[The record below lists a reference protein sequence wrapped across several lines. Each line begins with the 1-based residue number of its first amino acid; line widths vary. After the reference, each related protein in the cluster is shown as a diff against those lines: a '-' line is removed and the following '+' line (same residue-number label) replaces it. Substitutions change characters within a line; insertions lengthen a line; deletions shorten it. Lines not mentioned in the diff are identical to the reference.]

1 MEVILNMLAIW
12 FITSIPVS
20 LIVGKYLASNPSNT
34 QILVMETAVHMADA
48 S

>member
-1 MEVILNMLAIW
+1 MEVVLNMLAIW

-34 QILVMETAVHMADA
+34 QILVMETAVQMADA